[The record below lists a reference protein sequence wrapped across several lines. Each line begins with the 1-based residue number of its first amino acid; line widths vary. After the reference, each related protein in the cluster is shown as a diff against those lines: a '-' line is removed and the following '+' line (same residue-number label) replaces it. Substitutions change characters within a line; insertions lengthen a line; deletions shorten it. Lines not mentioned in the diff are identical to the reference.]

1 MGKASRRKRRNS
13 QRSASSSRPSAQMPE
28 RDATDRRSEAEAAL
42 VSLFKMSRPGKVS
55 LAGAYA
61 VGYAALG
68 IALQE
73 GDAPEWFDDLDPLE
87 ILFLGTAWPGKFR
100 DSFEFAN
107 ACAAW
112 LRMMRAT
119 RYWPGIERFVEEAVA
134 ASEEHDLPVDEGE
147 LLLLLNGRLELAGLN
162 QRQLPRDLLP
172 DRALQDSRFIGIEPG
187 DVDFPEPPA
196 DADKRIAEF
205 WASCEVDL
213 PSGET
218 AADALREGTRL
229 LGQAGMDIRHSA
241 VVLLVA
247 LYLGLAAGDD
257 DDISESG
264 ERAVAWALG
273 LDEDSPLVPVADA
286 LLAAPDRELE
296 VDAVLGHLFG
306 IEAFTQAV
314 RPQDREWHSSP
325 GRSLVG
331 LAFELG
337 HRQVVTR
344 DAKMVRLDEEGA
356 ALFEYQRRRFEEKFG
371 RPMEPDDPV
380 FFDPDADEPQPLSM
394 LDVESDTVAMLE
406 MAGVT
411 PAWIYAHQ
419 HTDGLLPRPDG
430 TFVSERDEAE
440 WNEAVDRYVR
450 LHQPGVP
457 VDHDAEV
464 RKLQG
469 MLLAL
474 TLGML
479 ADDPD
484 YAGSMAARLSDPD
497 QMAGDEE
504 NLIRPYLEYRSD
516 ELLSELRADPALSSR
531 ACEYARAWSGAGLA
545 DRVRAAAE
553 AVDLDEELDVLL
565 AVAVAELRGTG

>member
-1 MGKASRRKRRNS
+1 
-13 QRSASSSRPSAQMPE
+13 
-28 RDATDRRSEAEAAL
+28 
-42 VSLFKMSRPGKVS
+42 MSRPGKVS

-68 IALQE
+68 VALQE

-112 LRMMRAT
+112 LRMMRPT

-134 ASEEHDLPVDEGE
+134 ASEEQNLPVDVGE
-147 LLLLLNGRLELAGLN
+147 LMLLLNGRLESAGLN

-218 AADALREGTRL
+218 AVDALREGTRL
-229 LGQAGMDIRHSA
+229 LGRAGMDVRDSS

-247 LYLGLAAGDD
+247 LYLGLAADD
-257 DDISESG
+257 DEDISESG
-264 ERAVAWALG
+264 ERAAAWALG
-273 LDEDSPLVPVADA
+273 LDEDSPLVPVADV

-306 IEAFTQAV
+306 IDAFTQAV

-325 GRSLVG
+325 GHSLVG

-406 MAGVT
+406 MAGVS

-419 HTDGLLPRPDG
+419 HTDGLLPRPEG

-484 YAGSMAARLSDPD
+484 YAGSMAARLSGPD
-497 QMAGDEE
+497 QPAGDEE

-516 ELLSELRADPALSSR
+516 ELLTELRADPALSSR
-531 ACEYARAWSGAGLA
+531 ACEYARAWSGADLA

-553 AVDLDEELDVLL
+553 APDLDEELDVLL